1 MRLIPPVL
9 LVFAAGCATTAPAV
23 SSYVK
28 VRPDTR
34 AECAARCQEIGM
46 RLGAVVLILNS
57 EGCVCE
63 PESSTSGARG
73 AAAVAGAV
81 VVRAQQEAQERA
93 RREEEERR
101 RREAEEQERQRNE
114 SISPSAAP
122 VPPI

>member
-9 LVFAAGCATTAPAV
+9 LVFAAGCATAPAV

-63 PESSTSGARG
+63 PESPTSGARG

-81 VVRAQQEAQERA
+81 VVRAQQEAQAQEQA

-101 RREAEEQERQRNE
+101 RREADEQDRRRNE
-114 SISPSAAP
+114 SISPSTP
-122 VPPI
+122 

>member
-1 MRLIPPVL
+1 MRPIPPVL

-63 PESSTSGARG
+63 PESSASGARG

-81 VVRAQQEAQERA
+81 VVRAQQEAQAQEQA

-101 RREAEEQERQRNE
+101 RREADEQDRRRNE
-114 SISPSAAP
+114 SISPSTP
-122 VPPI
+122 